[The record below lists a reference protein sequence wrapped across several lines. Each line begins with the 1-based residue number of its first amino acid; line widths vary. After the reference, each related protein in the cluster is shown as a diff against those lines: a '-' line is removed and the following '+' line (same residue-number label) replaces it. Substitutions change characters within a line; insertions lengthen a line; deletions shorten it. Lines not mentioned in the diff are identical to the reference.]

1 MIIAAATVLL
11 GLALLIAGG
20 TAMVHGASL
29 AATRLGWSPMIVGL
43 TIVGFGTSA
52 PELVVSLVAAK
63 QGVSELVFG
72 NVIGSNICNI
82 GLVLGLAALLTP
94 IQIHGQIV
102 RRELPLLLFGSAAIL
117 VMALDEFL
125 FGTAPLINR
134 VEAVILLVLFAGFLY
149 MTAIG
154 LRNTQQAE
162 RGLRSDIEHS
172 GLIRSG
178 RKADHYWWLA
188 LSGGVALLFI
198 GGKVTVDG
206 SIALASALGISN
218 AIIGLF
224 VIAVGTSL
232 PELVTSVIAALR
244 GESDLAVGNV
254 IGSNIFNGLF
264 VLPASSI
271 FSSIAVPD
279 GGTVDVIVSMA
290 FAILLVSIFYLC
302 KARISR
308 LLGAL
313 MLLCYGAY
321 TVARLAPGAT

>member
-1 MIIAAATVLL
+1 MIVAAATVLL
-11 GLALLIAGG
+11 GLALLIGGG
-20 TAMVHGASL
+20 TAMVRGASQ
-29 AATRLGWSPMIVGL
+29 AAVRLGWSPMVVGL

-82 GLVLGLAALLTP
+82 GLVLGLAALLAP

-117 VMALDEFL
+117 VMALDEYL
-125 FGTAPLINR
+125 FGTAPIITRLDS
-134 VEAVILLVLFAGFLY
+134 VILLALFAGFLY
-149 MTAIG
+149 MTALG
-154 LRNTQQAE
+154 LRNTQQTV
-162 RGLRSDIEHS
+162 RGLRSDIKHS
-172 GLIRSG
+172 GLINGGSEARN
-178 RKADHYWWLA
+178 YWWLWLA
-188 LSGGVALLFI
+188 VGFALLFI

-206 SIALASALGISN
+206 SVALATLLGVSN

-224 VIAVGTSL
+224 VVAIGTSL
-232 PELVTSVIAALR
+232 PELVTSVIAAMR

-254 IGSNIFNGLF
+254 VGSNIFNGLF
-264 VLPASSI
+264 VLPASSV

-290 FAILLVSIFYLC
+290 FAVLLVTIFYLC
-302 KARISR
+302 NARISR
-308 LLGAL
+308 PLGAL
-313 MLLCYGAY
+313 LLLCYGVY
-321 TVARLAPGAT
+321 TVVRMAP